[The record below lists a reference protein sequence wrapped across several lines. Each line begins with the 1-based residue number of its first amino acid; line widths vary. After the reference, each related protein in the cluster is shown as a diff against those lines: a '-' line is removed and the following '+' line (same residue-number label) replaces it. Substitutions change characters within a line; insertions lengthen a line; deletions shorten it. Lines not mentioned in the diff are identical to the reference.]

1 MPCPSFHYPV
11 LLCRWYA
18 QIDPIKKTVHTC
30 RIYRFLG
37 LVCPVNSHFIG
48 ILSKFTH
55 VHFRGRYSQS
65 LCFLNY
71 RTIVASLFY
80 ECFYRSTCLIIIS
93 LCMRLNTWQYIYI
106 IIEHL
111 TTTTDATGKR
121 TQKTFLTIGPLLWQ
135 FKYSPIYV
143 MICMGSVRMK
153 ICRKPTSAVGN
164 VVSMFNV
171 LNEKLTCGMT

>member
-80 ECFYRSTCLIIIS
+80 ECLS
-93 LCMRLNTWQYIYI
+93 LDMLDNYFIVY
-106 IIEHL
+106 
-111 TTTTDATGKR
+111 A
-121 TQKTFLTIGPLLWQ
+121 
-135 FKYSPIYV
+135 FKYMTIYLHHH
-143 MICMGSVRMK
+143 R
-153 ICRKPTSAVGN
+153 T
-164 VVSMFNV
+164 FNNDNRCDWETNPKNFFDYWPV
-171 LNEKLTCGMT
+171 ALAIQVFAYLCYDLYGFGQNENLS